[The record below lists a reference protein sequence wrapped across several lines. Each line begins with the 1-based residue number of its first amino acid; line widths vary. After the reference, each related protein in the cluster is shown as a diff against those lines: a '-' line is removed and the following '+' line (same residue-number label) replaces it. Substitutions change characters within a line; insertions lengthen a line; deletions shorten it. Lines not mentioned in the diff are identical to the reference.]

1 MENIVIIGQGSI
13 GSALK
18 KTLHDQY
25 PNATIRT
32 LSRQAPLIPDPQ
44 HQVIDYLDETQL
56 ANTAHELKEVD
67 LILVT
72 TGILH
77 DQYVKPEKSI
87 KELSTFNFQHLFE
100 INTIIPAILA
110 KHFIPIMARSKPS
123 VMAFLSARVGSIS
136 DNALGGWYA
145 YRASKTALNMII
157 KNFSIETK
165 RMHPNKIIVGLHPGT
180 VDSPYPNLFKP
191 I

>member
-25 PNATIRT
+25 PHATIRT
-32 LSRQAPLIPDPQ
+32 LSRNASDVSDPH
-44 HQVIDYLDETQL
+44 HQVIDYLDENQL
-56 ANTAHELKEVD
+56 ANTAQELNDVD
-67 LILVT
+67 LILIT

-136 DNALGGWYA
+136 DN
-145 YRASKTALNMII
+145 
-157 KNFSIETK
+157 
-165 RMHPNKIIVGLHPGT
+165 
-180 VDSPYPNLFKP
+180 
-191 I
+191 